1 MTHPILNPFLLGAGE
16 ILMVNVGSTSTGGNV
31 RAVKADLAKIE
42 LTVPVCTQVRKKGR
56 SGGHSRGMVRGGN
69 GGSGGG
75 ERGEAGGSG
84 VVGVTDA
91 HTHAHTHTCTP
102 PPLHTHTGGRED
114 RAVATRGQTLAS
126 DWLGSDQQRQAH

>member
-102 PPLHTHTGGRED
+102 PPLTHTHRWARRSRCRDAWTNIG
-114 RAVATRGQTLAS
+114 V
-126 DWLGSDQQRQAH
+126 